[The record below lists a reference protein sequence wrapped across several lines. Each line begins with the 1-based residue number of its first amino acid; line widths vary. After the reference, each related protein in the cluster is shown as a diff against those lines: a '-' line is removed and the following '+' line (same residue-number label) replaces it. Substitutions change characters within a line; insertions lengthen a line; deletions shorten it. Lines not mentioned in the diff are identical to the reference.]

1 MPVRTTGTLF
11 HNFSWWIYGAGGD
24 FVNEEGTQ
32 ATFSSENALKGI
44 KFYSELAVEGLM
56 DEPSL
61 EKNTSDIESAF
72 GDGAYATAFMGPWV
86 ISSYT
91 KNKEENG
98 NDLIDKIGVTMVPE
112 GPAGRYAFMG
122 GSNLVIFNSSK
133 NKDEALELL
142 KFFASKESSG

>member
-1 MPVRTTGTLF
+1 MPGKNDWNVV

-61 EKNTSDIESAF
+61 EKNTSDIESALV
-72 GDGAYATAFMGPWV
+72 TVHTLLHSWV
-86 ISSYT
+86 LGLFILH
-91 KNKEENG
+91 KE
-98 NDLIDKIGVTMVPE
+98 
-112 GPAGRYAFMG
+112 
-122 GSNLVIFNSSK
+122 
-133 NKDEALELL
+133 
-142 KFFASKESSG
+142 

>member
-1 MPVRTTGTLF
+1 
-11 HNFSWWIYGAGGD
+11 
-24 FVNEEGTQ
+24 
-32 ATFSSENALKGI
+32 
-44 KFYSELAVEGLM
+44 M

-98 NDLIDKIGVTMVPE
+98 NDLSTKLVLLWFLKDLQEDMHSWVEVT
-112 GPAGRYAFMG
+112 
-122 GSNLVIFNSSK
+122 L
-133 NKDEALELL
+133 
-142 KFFASKESSG
+142 

>member
-1 MPVRTTGTLF
+1 MPGKNDWNVV

-72 GDGAYATAFMGPWV
+72 GDGAYATAFMVLGLFHLTQR
-86 ISSYT
+86 I
-91 KNKEENG
+91 KK
-98 NDLIDKIGVTMVPE
+98 K
-112 GPAGRYAFMG
+112 R
-122 GSNLVIFNSSK
+122 
-133 NKDEALELL
+133 
-142 KFFASKESSG
+142 